1 MDNILKK
8 DWLISPPLDYE
19 MKYYSLMG
27 GLKSINEI
35 IKNNQLYSA
44 ILKVESA
51 LHELYDIKYN
61 RDIIEENNKVLIG
74 IDTDNMSLDYEY
86 KIEDDEIVKMYD
98 AQNVTLAD
106 LLLMFIYIE
115 VIGLVRSYWESR
127 AVRVIYPLVI
137 AITALARYI
146 ILQDKDSDPT
156 NLIYLA
162 FAILIVS
169 LATVVIRFRRSK
181 YLNID
186 KDKSNDL

>member
-1 MDNILKK
+1 MNAAIRNIQLVAVIIV
-8 DWLISPPLDYE
+8 LIST
-19 MKYYSLMG
+19 
-27 GLKSINEI
+27 I
-35 IKNNQLYSA
+35 IAFL
-44 ILKVESA
+44 L
-51 LHELYDIKYN
+51 
-61 RDIIEENNKVLIG
+61 
-74 IDTDNMSLDYEY
+74 
-86 KIEDDEIVKMYD
+86 EIVKMYD